1 MMKALVV
8 GSGMYVT
15 GRDGTGHGTVLAA
28 LAEYSK
34 TNPVSVHVYSSRTQ
48 SRKPVEE
55 ATRRINGILGTDL
68 QAEFSSR
75 ESVQFAE
82 FLDQNSFDLAIVS
95 VPDHLHFE
103 FCKATLS
110 HRVATL
116 VVKPLTPTSQE
127 ASELIR
133 LASTNKAYA
142 AVEFHKRWD
151 ESNVQA
157 KATLQQ
163 SLLGELSYID
173 VNYSQRISIPSKVFR
188 QWAEK
193 TNIFQYLGVHYVD
206 LIHFLTGYHP
216 QRVMAHGQWGALKA
230 SGIHTYDAIHASIV
244 WKRLESDHTFYSHF
258 NTNWIDPDCTSAM
271 SDQKIKI
278 VGTLGRI
285 ELDQKNRGIE
295 LVTTKRGIQHLNPYF
310 AEFLQN
316 QDGSYYFN
324 GYGARSIMTFL
335 DDVQRLK
342 EGKTS
347 LSALQKSRPSFQ
359 SSLVST
365 AVIERVNESMASDSA
380 WLSIDERL
388 WHIT

>member
-1 MMKALVV
+1 MKALVV

-34 TNPVSVHVYSSRTQ
+34 RNPVEVFVYSSRAL
-48 SRKPVEE
+48 SRKSVEE
-55 ATRRINGILGTDL
+55 ANQRINGILGTNL
-68 QAEFSSR
+68 KTEFYSS
-75 ESVQFAE
+75 EKIVFAE
-82 FLDQNSFDLAIVS
+82 FLNQHSFDLAIVS

-110 HRVATL
+110 KGIATL

-127 ASELIR
+127 ATELIR
-133 LASTNKAYA
+133 LAGANKAYA

-157 KATLQQ
+157 KATLEQN
-163 SLLGELSYID
+163 LLGALSYID
-173 VNYSQRISIPSKVFR
+173 VNYSQRISIPSKVFKP
-188 QWAEK
+188 WAEK

-216 QRVMAHGQWGALKA
+216 QRVMAHGQMGILKA
-230 SGIHTYDAIHASIV
+230 SGIHTYDAVHVSIL
-244 WKRLESDHTFYSHF
+244 WKRLDSGHTFYSHF

-310 AEFLQN
+310 AEFLPN
-316 QDGSYYFN
+316 QDGSQYFN
-324 GYGARSIMTFL
+324 GYGAKSIMTFL

-342 EGKTS
+342 TGKAS
-347 LSALQKSRPSFQ
+347 LSILQKSRPSFQ
-359 SSLVST
+359 SALAST
-365 AVIERVNESMASDSA
+365 AVIEKVNESMAGDSA

-388 WHIT
+388 WHIN

>member
-1 MMKALVV
+1 MKALVV

-34 TNPVSVHVYSSRTQ
+34 TNPVEIYVYSSRSQ
-48 SRKPVEE
+48 SQKSVEE
-55 ATRRINGILGTDL
+55 ATERINGILGTNL
-68 QAEFSSR
+68 QIEFYSS
-75 ESVQFAE
+75 ESIVFAE
-82 FLDQNSFDLAIVS
+82 LLEQNSFDLAIVS
-95 VPDHLHFE
+95 VPDHLHFD

-110 HRVATL
+110 SGIATL
-116 VVKPLTPTSQE
+116 VVKPLTPTSRE
-127 ASELIR
+127 AVELIR
-133 LASTNKAYA
+133 LANANNAYA

-157 KATLQQ
+157 KATVKQN
-163 SLLGELSYID
+163 LLGALSYID
-173 VNYSQRISIPSKVFR
+173 VNYSQRISIPAKVFR

-216 QRVMAHGQWGALKA
+216 QRVMAHGQWGILKA
-230 SGIHTYDAIHASIV
+230 SGVGTYDAVHVAIV
-244 WKRLESDHTFYSHF
+244 WKRLDSGHTFYSHF

-295 LVTTKRGIQHLNPYF
+295 MVTTKKGIQHLNPYF
-310 AEFLQN
+310 AEYLPN
-316 QDGSYYFN
+316 QDGSHYFN
-324 GYGARSIMTFL
+324 GYGAKSIITFL
-335 DDVQRLK
+335 SDVKHLK
-342 EGKTS
+342 DGKTS
-347 LSALQKSRPSFQ
+347 LSTLQKTRPSFQ
-359 SSLVST
+359 SALVST
-365 AVIERVNESMASDSA
+365 AVIEKVNESMAGDSD

-388 WHIT
+388 WHIN